1 MTLADLLIAVIFS
14 GLTAYAVL
22 GGADFGAG
30 VLHLLSPTHLAGR
43 RRQESI
49 TAAMGPAWEANH
61 VWLIFVLTGL
71 LTAFPDA
78 FAALGSA
85 VLAPAS
91 LALVAIVVR
100 GGALAFAGQLTV
112 SDRVERPVRLAFG
125 LASAG
130 APLVMGALAGG
141 LARQR
146 VIVDGGHVLSGG
158 GTALWLGWFQ
168 LATGLMALAACTA
181 VAAVLLA
188 ARSSGRGE
196 ERLAR
201 GFRGHAMWA
210 TAATAALAGVALALA
225 SVDAPR
231 LYSGLTGRGL
241 PAVIVAFV
249 SLGATAVALRL
260 RHDRW
265 ARAAAILA
273 MAGLVWGWGLAQFP
287 RLVGPR
293 VTVASSAAP
302 SAELHAIAIALG
314 AGAALLLPS
323 LWLLHGA
330 FRRAAA
336 EVTR

>member
-1 MTLADLLIAVIFS
+1 MTLADVLIAVIWS

-100 GGALAFAGQLTV
+100 GAALAFGGQLTV
-112 SDRVERPVRLAFG
+112 ADRLQRPVRLAFG
-125 LASAG
+125 VASVS

-146 VIVDGGHVLSGG
+146 VIIDSGRVSAGG
-158 GTALWLGWFQ
+158 GAALWLGWFQ

-181 VAAVLLA
+181 VAAALLA
-188 ARSSGRGE
+188 TRSSGRGE

-201 GFRGHAMWA
+201 AFRRHAAWA
-210 TAATAALAGVALALA
+210 TAATAALAAMALAL
-225 SVDAPR
+225 SSSEAPR
-231 LYSGLTGRGL
+231 LHSGLTGRGL
-241 PAVIVAFV
+241 PAVIVAFLALAV
-249 SLGATAVALRL
+249 TAAALRL
-260 RHDRW
+260 RRDRW
-265 ARAAAILA
+265 ARGGAVLA
-273 MAGLVWGWGLAQFP
+273 MAGMVWGWGLAQFP

-302 SAELHAIAIALG
+302 PAELHAIAIALG
-314 AGAALLLPS
+314 AGAVLLLPS

>member
-1 MTLADLLIAVIFS
+1 MTLADVLIAVIWS

-30 VLHLLSPTHLAGR
+30 VLHLISPTHLAGR

-49 TAAMGPAWEANH
+49 TAAIGPAWEANH

-71 LTAFPDA
+71 LTVFPDA

-100 GGALAFAGQLTV
+100 GAALAFGGQLTIA
-112 SDRVERPVRLAFG
+112 DRAQRPVRLAFG
-125 LASAG
+125 LASVA

-146 VIVDGGHVLSGG
+146 VIVEGGHVRSGG
-158 GTALWLGWFQ
+158 GAALWLGWFP
-168 LATGLMALAACTA
+168 LATGLMAVAGCTA
-181 VAAVLLA
+181 VAAALLA
-188 ARSSGRGE
+188 ARSSARGD

-210 TAATAALAGVALALA
+210 TGATAALAAVALAL
-225 SVDAPR
+225 SSHEAPR

-241 PAVIVAFV
+241 PAVIVAFAA
-249 SLGATAVALRL
+249 LAATAAALVIR
-260 RHDRW
+260 RDRW
-265 ARAAAILA
+265 ARRGVAVA

-287 RLVGPR
+287 RLVGPG

-302 SAELHAIAIALG
+302 PAELHAIAIALG
-314 AGAALLLPS
+314 AGAVLLLPS
-323 LWLLHGA
+323 LWLLHVA
-330 FRRAAA
+330 FRRAGA

>member
-1 MTLADLLIAVIFS
+1 MTLADVLIAVIWS

-30 VLHLLSPTHLAGR
+30 VLHLISPAHLVGR
-43 RRQESI
+43 RRQDSI
-49 TAAMGPAWEANH
+49 TGAIGPAWEANH

-100 GGALAFAGQLTV
+100 GAALAFAGQLTV
-112 SDRVERPVRLAFG
+112 ADRAQRPVRLAFG
-125 LASAG
+125 LASAV

-146 VIVDGGHVLSGG
+146 LIVDGGHVRSGG
-158 GTALWLGWFQ
+158 GAALWLGWFP
-168 LATGLMALAACTA
+168 LATGLMAVAGCTA

-188 ARSSGRGE
+188 ARSGERGE

-201 GFRGHAMWA
+201 GFRGQALWA
-210 TAATAALAGVALALA
+210 LGATAALAAAALVLA
-225 SVDAPR
+225 SSEAPH
-231 LYSGLTGRGL
+231 LYSGLIGRGL

-249 SLGATAVALRL
+249 ALAAAAAALR
-260 RHDRW
+260 RKHDAW
-265 ARAAAILA
+265 ARGAAVLA

-287 RLVGPR
+287 RLVGPN

-302 SAELHAIAIALG
+302 PAELHAIAIALG
-314 AGAALLLPS
+314 AGTLLLLPS
-323 LWLLHGA
+323 LWLLHVA
-330 FRRAAA
+330 FRRAAR

>member
-1 MTLADLLIAVIFS
+1 MTLADILIAVIWS

-30 VLHLLSPTHLAGR
+30 VLHLISPAHLAGR

-49 TAAMGPAWEANH
+49 IGAIGPAWEANH

-71 LTAFPDA
+71 LTMFPDA

-91 LALVAIVVR
+91 IALVAIVIR
-100 GGALAFAGQLTV
+100 GGALAFGGQLTV
-112 SDRVERPVRLAFG
+112 TDRVERPVRVAFG
-125 LASAG
+125 LASAV

-146 VIVDGGHVLSGG
+146 VIVASGHVRSGG
-158 GTALWLGWFQ
+158 GTALWLGRFE
-168 LATGLMALAACTA
+168 LTTGLMALAACTT

-201 GFRGHAMWA
+201 GFRSHAMRA
-210 TAATAALAGVALALA
+210 TAATATLAAVALAL
-225 SVDAPR
+225 SSSDAPR
-231 LYSGLTGRGL
+231 LFSGLTGRGL
-241 PAVIVAFV
+241 PAVIVTF
-249 SLGATAVALRL
+249 GALAATIAALRL
-260 RHDRW
+260 RRDRW
-265 ARAAAILA
+265 ARGAAVLA

-302 SAELHAIAIALG
+302 PAELHAIAIALG
-314 AGAALLLPS
+314 AGALLLLPS
-323 LWLLHGA
+323 LWLLHVA

>member
-1 MTLADLLIAVIFS
+1 MTLADVLIAVIWS
-14 GLTAYAVL
+14 GLTVYAVL

-30 VLHLLSPTHLAGR
+30 VLHLISPAHLAGR
-43 RRQESI
+43 RRQEAI
-49 TAAMGPAWEANH
+49 TSAIGPVWEANH

-91 LALVAIVVR
+91 LALLAIVVR
-100 GGALAFAGQLTV
+100 GAALAFGGQLTIA
-112 SDRVERPVRLAFG
+112 DRVERPLRLAFG
-125 LASAG
+125 LASAA

-141 LARQR
+141 LARQQ
-146 VIVDGGHVLSGG
+146 VIVDGNHVRSGG
-158 GTALWLGWFQ
+158 GAALWLGWLQ
-168 LATGLMALAACTA
+168 LATGLMAVAACVA

-188 ARSSGRGE
+188 ARSSARGE

-201 GFRGHAMWA
+201 GFRRHAAWA
-210 TAATAALAGVALALA
+210 TAATATLAAVALGL
-225 SVDAPR
+225 SSSDAPR

-241 PAVIVAFV
+241 PAVILV
-249 SLGATAVALRL
+249 AVALAATAASLRL
-260 RHDRW
+260 RRDRW
-265 ARAAAILA
+265 ARGAAVLA

-302 SAELHAIAIALG
+302 AAELHAIAIALG
-314 AGAALLLPS
+314 AGAVLLLPS

-330 FRRAAA
+330 FRRPAA
-336 EVTR
+336 EVAR

>member
-1 MTLADLLIAVIFS
+1 MTLADVLIAVIWL

-30 VLHLLSPTHLAGR
+30 VLHLLSPRHLAGR
-43 RRQESI
+43 RRQEAI

-91 LALVAIVVR
+91 LALLAIVVR
-100 GGALAFAGQLTV
+100 GAALSFGGQLTV
-112 SDRVERPVRLAFG
+112 ADRLHRPVRLAFG
-125 LASAG
+125 LASAA

-146 VIVDGGHVLSGG
+146 VIVDSGHVLSGG
-158 GTALWLGWFQ
+158 GPALWLGSFQ
-168 LATGLMALAACTA
+168 LATGAMALAGCIC

-201 GFRGHAMWA
+201 GFRRHALWA
-210 TAATAALAGVALALA
+210 TAATAGLAAVALAL
-225 SVDAPR
+225 SSSQAPR
-231 LYSGLTGRGL
+231 LFSGLTGRGL

-249 SLGATAVALRL
+249 ALMATAAALLL
-260 RHDRW
+260 RRNRW
-265 ARAAAILA
+265 ARAAAVLA
-273 MAGLVWGWGLAQFP
+273 MAALVWGWGLAQFP
-287 RLVGPR
+287 QLVGPH

-302 SAELHAIAIALG
+302 PAELQAIAVALG
-314 AGAALLLPS
+314 AGALLLAPS
-323 LWLLHGA
+323 LWFLYGA

>member
-1 MTLADLLIAVIFS
+1 MTLADVLIAVIWS

-30 VLHLLSPTHLAGR
+30 VLHLISPTHLAGR

-49 TAAMGPAWEANH
+49 TTAIGPAWEANH

-100 GGALAFAGQLTV
+100 GAALAFGGQLTV
-112 SDRVERPVRLAFG
+112 ADRLQRPVRLAFG
-125 LASAG
+125 LASTA

-146 VIVDGGHVLSGG
+146 VIVDGGHVGSGG

-168 LATGLMALAACTA
+168 LTTGLMAVAVCTA

-188 ARSSGRGE
+188 ARSSD
-196 ERLAR
+196 
-201 GFRGHAMWA
+201 WP
-210 TAATAALAGVALALA
+210 AA
-225 SVDAPR
+225 
-231 LYSGLTGRGL
+231 
-241 PAVIVAFV
+241 
-249 SLGATAVALRL
+249 
-260 RHDRW
+260 
-265 ARAAAILA
+265 
-273 MAGLVWGWGLAQFP
+273 
-287 RLVGPR
+287 
-293 VTVASSAAP
+293 SAA
-302 SAELHAIAIALG
+302 
-314 AGAALLLPS
+314 
-323 LWLLHGA
+323 
-330 FRRAAA
+330 RRCGRRRPPQRSRPPRWPYPP
-336 EVTR
+336 VTRRVCTPASPDVGSPP

>member
-1 MTLADLLIAVIFS
+1 MTLADVLIAVIWS
-14 GLTAYAVL
+14 GLTVYAVL

-30 VLHLLSPTHLAGR
+30 VLHLISPAHLAGR

-49 TAAMGPAWEANH
+49 TAAMGPTWEANH

-100 GGALAFAGQLTV
+100 GVALAFGGQLTV
-112 SDRVERPVRLAFG
+112 TDRLQRPVRLAFG

-141 LARQR
+141 LARQH
-146 VIVDGGHVLSGG
+146 VIVEGTHIRSGG
-158 GTALWLGWFQ
+158 GAALWLGWFQ
-168 LATGLMALAACTA
+168 LAVGLMAVAACTA
-181 VAAVLLA
+181 VAAARLA

-201 GFRGHAMWA
+201 SFRGHAMWA
-210 TAATAALAGVALALA
+210 TAATAVLAAAALALSSSEA
-225 SVDAPR
+225 SR

-241 PAVIVAFV
+241 PAVIVAFAA
-249 SLGATAVALRL
+249 LAATAAALR
-260 RHDRW
+260 RRRDRW
-265 ARAAAILA
+265 AGGAAILA
-273 MAGLVWGWGLAQFP
+273 MAALVWGWGVAQFP

-293 VTVASSAAP
+293 ITVASSAAP
-302 SAELHAIAIALG
+302 PAELHAIAIALG
-314 AGAALLLPS
+314 AGAVLLLPS
-323 LWLLHGA
+323 LWLLHVA
-330 FRRAAA
+330 FRRGAA
-336 EVTR
+336 EVPR

>member
-1 MTLADLLIAVIFS
+1 MTLADVLIAVIWS

-30 VLHLLSPTHLAGR
+30 VLHLVSPTHLTGR

-49 TAAMGPAWEANH
+49 TAAIGPAWEANH

-100 GGALAFAGQLTV
+100 GATLAFGGQLTV
-112 SDRVERPVRLAFG
+112 ADRLQRPVRLAFG
-125 LASAG
+125 LASAV
-130 APLVMGALAGG
+130 APLVLGALAGG

-146 VIVDGGHVLSGG
+146 VIVDAQHVRSGG
-158 GTALWLGWFQ
+158 GAGLWLGWFQ
-168 LATGLMALAACTA
+168 LTTGLMAVAACTT

-188 ARSSGRGE
+188 ARSSARAE

-201 GFRGHAMWA
+201 DFRRHAMWA
-210 TAATAALAGVALALA
+210 TVATATLAAAALAL
-225 SVDAPR
+225 SWSEAPR

-241 PAVIVAFV
+241 PAVIVAFAA
-249 SLGATAVALRL
+249 LAATAAALRL
-260 RHDRW
+260 RRDRW
-265 ARAAAILA
+265 ARGAAVLA

-293 VTVASSAAP
+293 ITVASSAAP
-302 SAELHAIAIALG
+302 APELHAIAIALG
-314 AGAALLLPS
+314 AGAVLLLPS

>member
-1 MTLADLLIAVIFS
+1 MTLANVLIAVIWT

-30 VLHLLSPTHLAGR
+30 VLHLISPTHLVGR

-49 TAAMGPAWEANH
+49 TAAIGPAWEANH

-91 LALVAIVVR
+91 LALVAIVIR
-100 GGALAFAGQLTV
+100 GAALAFGGQLTV
-112 SDRVERPVRLAFG
+112 ADRVQRPVRLAFG
-125 LASAG
+125 LASVA

-146 VIVDGGHVLSGG
+146 VIVDGGSVRSGG

-168 LATGLMALAACTA
+168 LTVGLMAVAACTA

-188 ARSSGRGE
+188 ARSSARGE

-201 GFRGHAMWA
+201 AFRGHAAWA
-210 TAATAALAGVALALA
+210 TGATAVLAAVALVI
-225 SVDAPR
+225 SSSDAPR
-231 LYSGLTGRGL
+231 LFSGLTGRGL
-241 PAVIVAFV
+241 PAVVVAF
-249 SLGATAVALRL
+249 GALAATIAALRL
-260 RHDRW
+260 RRDRW
-265 ARAAAILA
+265 ARGGAVLA

-293 VTVASSAAP
+293 VTVASGAAP
-302 SAELHAIAIALG
+302 PAELHAIAIALG
-314 AGAALLLPS
+314 AGAVLLLPS
-323 LWLLHGA
+323 LWLLHVA
-330 FRRAAA
+330 FRRPGP
-336 EVTR
+336 EVTQ